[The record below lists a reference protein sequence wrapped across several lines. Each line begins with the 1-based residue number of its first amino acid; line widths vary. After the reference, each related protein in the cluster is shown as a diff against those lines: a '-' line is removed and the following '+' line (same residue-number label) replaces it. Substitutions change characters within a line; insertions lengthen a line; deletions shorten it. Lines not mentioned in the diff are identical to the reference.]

1 MAHTDEYKT
10 VIQLNT
16 QQAKKE
22 IDVLQKKYD
31 DLVKKQSQY
40 ASDSTKYKSLQKEID
55 KTKSKMESMQNR
67 VTSVTNAL
75 TNMSKATP
83 KQLKDT
89 IKDINKLLN
98 SGDIKRGSDD
108 WKRLT
113 SAMKQ
118 ANTELAKI
126 KNESKASQST
136 LGKLFKFLNDSWGG
150 ILILV
155 QSISGM
161 TMTIRRSVEN
171 YAQMEEE
178 MANVRKYTGLADE
191 KVRELNED
199 LKKIDTRTPREK
211 LNQLAGTAGRLGK
224 DSKKDILEFVEA
236 ANMIEVALGEDLGDD
251 AIDKVG
257 KLAMA
262 FGEDEKK
269 GLKGAM
275 LSTGSAI
282 NELAQNSSAQAGY
295 LVDYTARVAGFG
307 KQLGLTQAQ
316 IMGYGAVMDENLLRD
331 EMAATAFGNM
341 LTKMQ
346 TDTDKFARIA
356 GMNVKEFADLLKN
369 DANAAILALADNLK
383 KADPQTMMKMLD
395 DMGLDGSR
403 AVGVLSTLADKI
415 DDVRE
420 RQELAAKAYN
430 EGISIQKEYDTMNN
444 TVQANIEKAKKRF
457 HELSVELGE
466 RLQPTVLLTVKAS
479 SLFVQ
484 VLNTLIK
491 FVAAHIRGIV
501 AVAVALTALTVVYK
515 AAEIKVYGWY
525 LKELLLDKL
534 HRAQTVLMKAR
545 IAVVLAYKTAVAL
558 LTGNLTRAAAAM
570 RLMRAAALSNPY
582 TALLTVVLALGT
594 AIYASISAWKKHQKA
609 IHDNLQEVKNLRAQ
623 MQLQKDMDKQVSE
636 STAERKTKIEQL
648 TRVIHSNAYS
658 VSERRNAIKALQK
671 IVPDYH
677 ASIGKEGELYNDNK
691 NAIKEYIQKLEDA
704 ALAEAIYA
712 KKVEINKK
720 KLDLGYKENR
730 IKGSLKAVQAYRD
743 TQQQT
748 KEEEWVDQD
757 GRVHKATLKTKSAIE
772 SDRQQKIHEERLA
785 NVHSEQ
791 KVVEA
796 EDQYLDSVLKKNE
809 KVNKLYTEKVTSST
823 TNTDTTTQTT
833 PTQYTPQNG
842 NKKPTPEQE
851 EKEKVE
857 AMRKAAKEAKG
868 IMDAQLADNMLR
880 YQAGEQDY
888 RQFMNN
894 QLEIQTRG
902 LEAQRDAWE
911 EGYAERARYQ
921 KQLAALQLN
930 GEQEQKRLEI
940 SEMERDH
947 QMMMARLKDLF
958 EDENSAYYQ
967 NEVALND
974 ALHAE
979 DIEFLM
985 AKRELYREGSL
996 ERMQIEWEIE
1006 DKEEQHKL
1014 ERQRTFQQMV
1024 EDLKTAYLQQGD
1036 AKREKLELNALEQ
1049 LHKEGLLKEE
1059 EYQRAKLAIKAQYAQ
1074 AQTPDEKTA
1083 AAGAD
1088 MLKVAQTAASGEAGT
1103 GTSIPISG
1111 TISMYMATMD
1121 KLKELYG
1128 QDEQNHEAYLAAKQQ
1143 ATSQFCQQLAS
1154 EFQTAYQSIG
1164 ELMSSA
1170 SSYYS
1175 AQSDYEVA
1183 MTKKKYE
1190 KQIEAAGNNQ
1200 KRVKK
1205 LQEQQAKEEAAI
1217 KTKYNKKQVKI
1228 QIAQALAQTA
1238 QNALSAYGSA
1248 AAIPV
1253 VGYIL
1258 APIAAAMAVAA
1269 GMMQVATIQK
1279 QAQVQE
1285 AGYYEGGFTGGKQY
1299 RKKAGIVHE
1308 GEFVANHQAVN
1319 NPNVLPML
1327 QFLDKAQRNNTVGSL
1342 TAQDVSRSMG
1352 LGGTTQMI
1360 TPIVNVQN
1368 DNEELRGVLEAS
1380 REASEDLR
1388 KTIEEGIPAYAVI
1401 EGPRGLYKKLKDYE
1415 RLIDKK

>member
-1 MAHTDEYKT
+1 MAHTEKYES
-10 VIQLNT
+10 VITLNT
-16 QQAKKE
+16 KQAQDE
-22 IDVLQKKYD
+22 IEKLKG
-31 DLVKKQSQY
+31 
-40 ASDSTKYKSLQKEID
+40 
-55 KTKSKMESMQNR
+55 KMEALRKEQSGYAPDSKKFQKLEREIKKNETQLHSMQNR
-67 VTSVTNAL
+67 LTSVNDAL
-75 TNMSKATP
+75 RNMSSAKP
-83 KQLKDT
+83 KQLRDT

-98 SGDIKRGSDD
+98 SGDIKRGSEE
-108 WKRLT
+108 WRRLND
-113 SAMKQ
+113 AMKQ

-126 KNESKASQST
+126 KDESKASQPVM
-136 LGKLFKFLNDSWGG
+136 GKFFKFLNDSWGG

-155 QSISGM
+155 QSISGI
-161 TMTIRRSVEN
+161 TMTIRKSVED
-171 YAQMEEE
+171 YAMMEEE
-178 MANVRKYTGLADE
+178 MANVRKYTGMTDNE
-191 KVRELNED
+191 VRNLNED
-199 LKKIDTRTPREK
+199 LKKMDTRTSREE
-211 LNQLAGTAGRLGK
+211 LNKLAGEAGRLGIS
-224 DSKKDILEFVEA
+224 SKEGVLDFVEA
-236 ANMIEVALGEDLGDD
+236 GNMIKVALGDDLGEG

-262 FGEDEKK
+262 FGEDEDK
-269 GLKGAM
+269 GLRGAM
-275 LSTGSAI
+275 LATGSAI
-282 NELAQNSSAQAGY
+282 NEVAQNSSAQAGY

-356 GMNVKEFADLLKN
+356 GMNVKEFSDLLKN

-420 RQELAAKAYN
+420 RQELATKAYEEATSVQEEYKRMN
-430 EGISIQKEYDTMNN
+430 E
-444 TVQANIEKAKKRF
+444 TVQAKIEKAKKEF
-457 HELSVELGE
+457 HEVSVTLGE
-466 RLQPTVLLTVKAS
+466 KLLPIVRYTITTGSVVVK
-479 SLFVQ
+479 LM
-484 VLNTLIK
+484 NTLISV
-491 FVAAHIRGIV
+491 VAKSSGTII
-501 AVAVALTALTVVYK
+501 ALSATIAALTVYRKLDVIWAKLQVLWSEKIVVAFNKMRMAMATNPWTTAIVVGAALIGVLIDLYRHFDEAAKKQKELTTAEKEHIAVAKTMKEIDKQVNKDTAEEITKLGILRKTLEDNNKKYGERKKALDEIKRIVPAYHGALTTEGNLINSNNAALDDYINNLKK
-515 AAEIKVYGWY
+515 AARAKAAFDKLVQIEDNSMGHEQTLDKRKGNLRWAQKK
-525 LKELLLDKL
+525 LKEMGVSEDNEFAIKYSANKAMMFDK
-534 HRAQTVLMKAR
+534 AGN
-545 IAVVLAYKTAVAL
+545 VVKEFTLEQYKQIQNYKTL
-558 LTGNLTRAAAAM
+558 IEYNNR
-570 RLMRAAALSNPY
+570 R
-582 TALLTVVLALGT
+582 
-594 AIYASISAWKKHQKA
+594 ISEEEEILDINKKQS
-609 IHDNLQEVKNLRAQ
+609 E
-623 MQLQKDMDKQVSE
+623 QLQKMV
-636 STAERKTKIEQL
+636 T
-648 TRVIHSNAYS
+648 
-658 VSERRNAIKALQK
+658 
-671 IVPDYH
+671 
-677 ASIGKEGELYNDNK
+677 DN
-691 NAIKEYIQKLEDA
+691 
-704 ALAEAIYA
+704 
-712 KKVEINKK
+712 
-720 KLDLGYKENR
+720 
-730 IKGSLKAVQAYRD
+730 
-743 TQQQT
+743 
-748 KEEEWVDQD
+748 
-757 GRVHKATLKTKSAIE
+757 
-772 SDRQQKIHEERLA
+772 
-785 NVHSEQ
+785 
-791 KVVEA
+791 
-796 EDQYLDSVLKKNE
+796 
-809 KVNKLYTEKVTSST
+809 
-823 TNTDTTTQTT
+823 TTTQTT

-851 EKEKVE
+851 EKKKVE

-958 EDENSAYYQ
+958 EDENSAYFQ

-1024 EDLKTAYLQQGD
+1024 EDLKTAYLQQGE

-1088 MLKVAQTAASGEAGT
+1088 MLKVAQTAASSEAGT

-1154 EFQTAYQSIG
+1154 EFQAAYQSIG

-1299 RKKAGIVHE
+1299 RKKAGVVHE

-1352 LGGTTQMI
+1352 LSGTTQMI

-1388 KTIEEGIPAYAVI
+1388 KTIEEGIPAYSVI
-1401 EGPRGLYKKLKDYE
+1401 DGPRGLYKKFKDYE
-1415 RLIDKK
+1415 RLINKK